1 MCTGRVD
8 LEFIFRA
15 FANGMDGVFIGGC
28 RLGECNYVTHG
39 NYYALN
45 MVTLAKQIMA
55 HIGLNPDRLRI
66 EFMTSGDGILFASLM
81 NEFIEQ
87 IRAMGPLGEAEE
99 VKGDELAERIEK
111 VRRLVPYIKV
121 AKREKLAQRLEPEQ
135 LEGFYTPEEV
145 AELIDKAPSYYIDP
159 EKCAGCMICQRRCPV
174 GAIEGAKKQVHVID
188 QDKCIK
194 CGTCYEACPDRFK
207 AVQKLVGEAPP
218 PPLPPEQR
226 AISQAPAS

>member
-39 NYYALN
+39 NYHALN
-45 MVTLAKQIMA
+45 LVVLAKRIME
-55 HIGLNPDRLRI
+55 HIGLDPARLRI

-81 NEFIEQ
+81 DEFINQ
-87 IRAMGPLGEAEE
+87 IKALGPLGSAEGE
-99 VKGDELAERIEK
+99 TGGENLTQAIAR

-121 AKREKLAQRLEPEQ
+121 TMRHKLDQRLESEAEYEK
-135 LEGFYTPEEV
+135 LYTAEEV
-145 AELIDKAPSYYIDP
+145 TELLEQVVSYYIDP
-159 EKCAGCMICQRRCPV
+159 EKCQGCMICMRRCPV
-174 GAIEGAKKQVHVID
+174 GAIEGGKKQIHVID

-194 CGTCYEACPDRFK
+194 CGTCFHACPSRFQ
-207 AVQKLVGEAPP
+207 AVQKTLEEAVP
-218 PPLPPEQR
+218 PPLPPEER
-226 AISQAPAS
+226 AIA

>member
-39 NYYALN
+39 NYHALN
-45 MVTLAKQIMA
+45 LVLLAKRIMQ
-55 HIGLNPDRLRI
+55 HIGLDPARLRI

-81 NEFIEQ
+81 DDFINQ
-87 IRAMGPLGEAEE
+87 IKTLGPLGSAEGE
-99 VKGDELAERIEK
+99 TGGQPLAQAIAR

-121 AKREKLAQRLEPEQ
+121 TLRHKLDQRLDDPAEYEN
-135 LEGFYTPEEV
+135 FYTAEEV
-145 AELIDKAPSYYIDP
+145 AQLLEQVPSYYIDP
-159 EKCAGCMICQRRCPV
+159 EKCQGCMICKRRCPV
-174 GAIEGAKKQVHVID
+174 GAIEGGKKQIHVID

-194 CGTCYEACPDRFK
+194 CGTCFEVCPPRFQ
-207 AVQKLVGEAPP
+207 AVQKTLEEAVP
-218 PPLPPEQR
+218 PPLPPEER
-226 AISQAPAS
+226 AIA